1 MDSAKLHVLVDA
13 TAARSDEGGLLTYLE
28 GLARGWQERDTG
40 ARFTF
45 VGTSSLAPSLVA
57 LRECGFRVIQLP
69 FSRVHLRPL
78 IQQLLL
84 PALARR
90 AGADIMFGTAHV
102 CPVAPV
108 RVPSV
113 VTMLDFRF
121 LHRPGDFGIARNLY
135 RRTMY
140 RLAAKRAAS
149 IICISN
155 ATRREVIAQCREAEE
170 KSRVIYLG
178 GDHVLDWTK
187 PRSPGDYA
195 ITFAGS
201 SHKNA
206 LTAVRAWGALR
217 RQMPDLRMRLV
228 AVGASQRDSVLLSEE
243 SVRSGVSD
251 LVCVYGHRDARQFQ
265 TIFAG
270 ASLLVFPS
278 LFEGFGLPVL
288 EAMMLKIPVVCSD
301 IPALR
306 EVGAECVLYANALSA
321 STVTEQCHRLM
332 KDVALRCRL
341 VEDAYERA
349 RSFTWG
355 RVAEETTRVLR
366 DTAHR
371 ER

>member
-1 MDSAKLHVLVDA
+1 MGSGKMNVLVDV
-13 TAARSDEGGLLTYLE
+13 TAAKSDDGGLLTYLE

-40 ARFTF
+40 AQFTF
-45 VGTSSLAPSLVA
+45 VGTRRLAPSLVA
-57 LRECGFRVIQLP
+57 LRERGFRVIQLP
-69 FSRVHLRPL
+69 FSHVRMRPL

-84 PALARR
+84 PVLAQR
-90 AGADIMFGTAHV
+90 AKADIMFGTAHV
-102 CPVAPV
+102 CPLAPV
-108 RVPSV
+108 GVPSV
-113 VTMLDFRF
+113 VTMHDFRS
-121 LHRPGDFGIARNLY
+121 LHRPGDFGIAANLY
-135 RRTMY
+135 RRTIY

-149 IICISN
+149 IICDSN
-155 ATRREVIAQCREAEE
+155 ATRRDVIAQCREAGA
-170 KSRVIYLG
+170 KSHVIYLG

-195 ITFAGS
+195 ITFAGG

-206 LTAVRAWGALR
+206 VTAVRAWGALR
-217 RQMPDLRMRLV
+217 RQMPDLGMRLV

-278 LFEGFGLPVL
+278 LSEGFGLPVL

-306 EVGAECVLYANALSA
+306 EVGAECVVYANALSA
-321 STVTEQCHRLM
+321 STVAEQCHRLM

-355 RVAEETTRVLR
+355 RVAEETTWVLR
-366 DTAHR
+366 DAAR
-371 ER
+371 RQR

>member
-1 MDSAKLHVLVDA
+1 MH
-13 TAARSDEGGLLTYLE
+13 
-28 GLARGWQERDTG
+28 
-40 ARFTF
+40 
-45 VGTSSLAPSLVA
+45 
-57 LRECGFRVIQLP
+57 
-69 FSRVHLRPL
+69 
-78 IQQLLL
+78 
-84 PALARR
+84 
-90 AGADIMFGTAHV
+90 
-102 CPVAPV
+102 
-108 RVPSV
+108 
-113 VTMLDFRF
+113 DFRS
-121 LHRPGDFGIARNLY
+121 LHRPGDFGIAANLY
-135 RRTMY
+135 RRTIY

-149 IICISN
+149 IICDSN
-155 ATRREVIAQCREAEE
+155 ATRRDVIAQCREAEA

-187 PRSPGDYA
+187 PLSLRDYA

-217 RQMPDLRMRLV
+217 RQIPDLRMRLV
-228 AVGASQRDSVLLSEE
+228 AVGASQRDSALLSEE

-251 LVCVYGHRDARQFQ
+251 LVCVYGHLDTRQFQ

-288 EAMMLKIPVVCSD
+288 EAMTLKIPVVCSD

-306 EVGAECVLYANALSA
+306 EVGAECVVYANAHSA
-321 STVTEQCHRLM
+321 STVAEQCYRLM
-332 KDVALRCRL
+332 KDIALRCRL

-366 DTAHR
+366 DAAHR
-371 ER
+371 G